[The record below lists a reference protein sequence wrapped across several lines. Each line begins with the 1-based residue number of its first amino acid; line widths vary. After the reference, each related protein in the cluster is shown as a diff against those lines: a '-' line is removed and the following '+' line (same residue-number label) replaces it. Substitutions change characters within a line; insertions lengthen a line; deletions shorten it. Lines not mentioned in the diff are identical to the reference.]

1 MIKNSLTVL
10 FTSQLNETA
19 ALLGIYMNESTGLN
33 TEVLSLNILY
43 TELKQGRV
51 ILKEKTMLI
60 KLMLFNLFSFLTT
73 V

>member
-60 KLMLFNLFSFLTT
+60 K
-73 V
+73 